1 MSSLIDVHCH
11 VTPNAFPPSPS
22 AEVAGRW
29 PCMRCSSN
37 VAATLL
43 IGDTPFRE
51 LDNRSWDVARRLDDM
66 DRDGVAMQVLS
77 PMPELLSYWLDTS
90 AAEIVCTHSN
100 VQIAEMIAAA
110 PTRFK
115 GLGAVPLQDP
125 ARAAALLPR
134 LRDDFGLSGVEI
146 GSNIN
151 GAMLGD
157 SRFDIFWEAAEDLG
171 MAVFVHALHPVAVK
185 SIEASPLFTAFA
197 GFPIDVAMA
206 AASLMTSG
214 ALTRYPRLR
223 IGFSHGGG
231 ALGSI
236 LGRLDKGWSA
246 GNRYG
251 IADMLMPSEQAK
263 ALFYD
268 SNVYD
273 PGYLQ
278 YLATRI
284 APGQVFVG
292 TDYPYQIMQEAP
304 ADFIAVAGLDE
315 TDLRSLHSGAAKA
328 FLDC

>member
-1 MSSLIDVHCH
+1 MPSLIDVHCH
-11 VTPNAFPPSPS
+11 VTPSAFPPSPT

-29 PCMRCSSN
+29 PCMRCTSN

-43 IGDTPFRE
+43 IGEKPFRE
-51 LDNRSWDVARRLDDM
+51 LDNRSWDVARRIEDM
-66 DRDGVAMQVLS
+66 DRDGVTLQVLS
-77 PMPELLSYWLDTS
+77 PMPELLSYWLDPS
-90 AAEIVCTHSN
+90 AAKIVCMHSN

-110 PTRFK
+110 PARFK
-115 GLGAVPLQDP
+115 GLGAVPLQDS
-125 ARAAALLPR
+125 AAAAAMLPR

-146 GSNIN
+146 GSNID
-151 GAMLGD
+151 GVLLGD
-157 SRFDIFWEAAEDLG
+157 ARLDLFWQAAEDLG

-185 SIEASPLFTAFA
+185 SIEVSPLFTAFA

-214 ALTRYPRLR
+214 TLNRYPRLR

-251 IADMLMPSEQAK
+251 VADMPRPSEQAR

-273 PGYLQ
+273 PAYLHF
-278 YLATRI
+278 LATRI

-292 TDYPYQIMQEAP
+292 TDYPYRIMQEAP
-304 ADFIAVAGLDE
+304 ADYAGMAGLD
-315 TDLRSLHSGAAKA
+315 DAALHSLHSGAAKA
-328 FLDC
+328 FLAC